1 MDKKLLILLF
11 FLSSYLMHAQNL
23 VWKTTMT
30 DAVAAGMEQKKP
42 LLIYFTTDGAPD
54 KIQTEI
60 FNTPDFAVWSRDNVI
75 LVKLDL
81 SDPKISD
88 AEREQNVKLKGAF
101 GVAELPQVCFTIGSV
116 RKEKTTFNLLGKL
129 PYRPGGAIPWIKQSS
144 LILNPEE

>member
-1 MDKKLLILLF
+1 MAKKLLFLLLF
-11 FLSSYLMHAQNL
+11 LGSFLTHAQNL

-42 LLIYFTTDGAPD
+42 LLIYFTIAGAPQ

-81 SDPKISD
+81 SDPNISD
-88 AEREQNVKLKGAF
+88 AERDQNVSLKNAL
-101 GVAELPQVCFTIGSV
+101 GVQELPAVCFTIASV
-116 RKEKTTFNLLGKL
+116 RKAKTTFNLLGKI
-129 PYRPGGAIPWIKQSS
+129 PYNPGGAIPWIKQSD
-144 LILNPEE
+144 LLLNPE

>member
-1 MDKKLLILLF
+1 MIKKLLFLLF
-11 FLSSYLMHAQNL
+11 FLGTFLTHAQNL

-42 LLIYFTTDGAPD
+42 LLIYFTIDGAPQ

-60 FNTPDFAVWSRDNVI
+60 FNTPDFAVWSRENVI

-101 GVAELPQVCFTIGSV
+101 GVDELPEVCFTIGSV

-129 PYRPGGAIPWIKQSS
+129 PYRPGGAIAWLKQSN
-144 LILNPEE
+144 LILNPE

>member
-1 MDKKLLILLF
+1 MTKKLLILLL
-11 FLSSYLMHAQNL
+11 FLGSFLLHAQNL

-30 DAVAAGMEQKKP
+30 EAVAAGIEQKKP
-42 LLIYFTTDGAPD
+42 LLIYFTIEGAPQ

-101 GVAELPQVCFTIGSV
+101 GVDELPQVCFTIGSV
-116 RKEKTTFNLLGKL
+116 RREKTTFNLLGKL
-129 PYRPGGAIPWIKQSS
+129 PYRPGGAIPWLKQSN
-144 LILNPEE
+144 LILNPE

>member
-1 MDKKLLILLF
+1 MTKKLLFLLF
-11 FLSSYLMHAQNL
+11 FLGTFLTHAQNL

-42 LLIYFTTDGAPD
+42 LLIYFTIDGAPQ

-60 FNTPDFAVWSRDNVI
+60 FNTPDFAVWSRENVI

-88 AEREQNVKLKGAF
+88 AEREQNTKLKSAF
-101 GVAELPQVCFTIGSV
+101 GVDELPEVCFTIGSV

-129 PYRPGGAIPWIKQSS
+129 PYRPGGAIPWLKQSN
-144 LILNPEE
+144 LILNPE

>member
-1 MDKKLLILLF
+1 MSKKILILLF
-11 FLSSYLMHAQNL
+11 FLASFLLHAQNL

-30 DAVAAGMEQKKP
+30 DAVAAGIEQKKP
-42 LLIYFTTDGAPD
+42 LLIYFTIEGAPQ

-88 AEREQNVKLKGAF
+88 AEREQNVKLKSAF
-101 GVAELPQVCFTIGSV
+101 GVEELPQVCFTIGSV
-116 RKEKTTFNLLGKL
+116 RKEKTTFNLLGKM
-129 PYRPGGAIPWIKQSS
+129 PYRPGGAIPWLKQST
-144 LILNPEE
+144 LILNPE